1 MNVKTIIIIKQGIVS
16 SVYSTLPSNNHD
28 VEVLDLDQFGYESP
42 DEEDALETRANK
54 IYASNSFRATT
65 SPTWRSSSE

>member
-16 SVYSTLPSNNHD
+16 GVYSTLKLENHD
-28 VEVLDLDQFGYESP
+28 VEVIDLDQFGYESP

-54 IYASNSFRATT
+54 IYASK
-65 SPTWRSSSE
+65 EYHEIY